1 MTTTTTTR
9 LLHPPDSQDC
19 RQVSRL
25 VFQLK
30 MIGGLTLGPGNT
42 DQFLSSLFNQKSSL
56 LAHRARLFVA
66 SFDLITK
73 WTSSKSELSRS
84 YQEAVCSRVLE
95 FKATDKYYHQCKVSP
110 SQAPRR
116 GPETFEVSHPIIAI
130 MSDPAAQTDPVRV
143 IGDKD
148 SLCWSIFIN
157 LMVQIFL
164 FLSVLPDST
173 KRDFGINIS
182 QIYGHLDIVGFL
194 RVCFCCA

>member
-1 MTTTTTTR
+1 MCTR
-9 LLHPPDSQDC
+9 NLSD
-19 RQVSRL
+19 
-25 VFQLK
+25 K
-30 MIGGLTLGPGNT
+30 KKWLTPCLMV
-42 DQFLSSLFNQKSSL
+42 LFACS
-56 LAHRARLFVA
+56 AA
-66 SFDLITK
+66 SETIFK
-73 WTSSKSELSRS
+73 AAVVSSKSELSRS